1 MAESYRPGK
10 GPAPYPKDWEHQAEL
25 RVLRAKPG
33 EWEKLPTWRADMA
46 RKGWQL
52 LRVHSDDDELVAVF
66 GKTRRTPPP
75 SDGKD

>member
-1 MAESYRPGK
+1 MAKPHHSGK
-10 GPAPYPKDWEHQAEL
+10 NQPPYPKDWENQAEL

-52 LRVHSDDDELVAVF
+52 LRVHSDDTELVALF
-66 GKTRRTPPP
+66 GKTRRAPPLG
-75 SDGKD
+75 DRKD